1 MKNKIKF
8 SLLFAVLWIFFK
20 LLLFWFGYAVS
31 SVTPAIFGNIFCLL
45 AAISI
50 GLFIHK
56 KNELLDKGNALNDI
70 KKSLSIGMPYAVIV
84 SIFIYFYY
92 SKIDPQY
99 NQRQIQKAQVLID
112 TTLKNEVKFEQL
124 KKENESFEVMSKER
138 IRKELI
144 KGPKS
149 FYTASATSL
158 VSLLS
163 LMMLSTFYSIL
174 LTIIYRKFFFRD

>member
-1 MKNKIKF
+1 VKKKFKF
-8 SLLFAVLWIFFK
+8 SILFALLWIAFK
-20 LLLFWFGYAVS
+20 MILFWIGYAVDT
-31 SVTPAIFGNIFCLL
+31 VTPAIFANIFCLL
-45 AAISI
+45 AAISV
-50 GLFIHK
+50 GLYIHK
-56 KNELLDKGNALNDI
+56 KNEIDEKGNAMNDI

-84 SIFIYFYY
+84 AIFIYAYY
-92 SKIDPQY
+92 SKIDPSY

-112 TTLKNEVKFEQL
+112 TTLKNDAKFEQI
-124 KKENESFEVMSKER
+124 KKENESFEVMSKEK

-163 LMMLSTFYSIL
+163 LMMLSTFYSII
-174 LTIIYRKFFFRD
+174 LTVIYRKFFFRD